1 MNVVRGS
8 CGRCSERRCSAATT
22 LLKRPADAA
31 LSQGI
36 WAVLAVFLLIYI
48 VKSNERFSARQEER
62 EKQYQELL
70 LALTEKFNV
79 LSVIERDITEVKEY
93 IMADTK
99 EINKKIGSIIFFVGL
114 TLPRYRFS
122 KPSASLDM
130 NLR

>member
-1 MNVVRGS
+1 MESSV
-8 CGRCSERRCSAATT
+8 
-22 LLKRPADAA
+22 LDAA

-36 WAVLAVFLLIYI
+36 LAVLAVFLLIYI

-70 LALTEKFNV
+70 SALTEKFNV

-99 EINKKIGSIIFFVGL
+99 EINKKI
-114 TLPRYRFS
+114 
-122 KPSASLDM
+122 
-130 NLR
+130 